1 MVYCTIEEAW
11 TQSLNPELENT
22 PINDNNINYNI
33 NGSADLYEI
42 DPPHVKKKRIP
53 NKSRTYN
60 KLPGHQSKSD
70 RLGKSK
76 VHKIN
81 NKEGVDDP
89 GDQPYRNMT
98 SPENE
103 YNIKMYDD
111 YNDKARDLDSTVSI
125 MEDFQDNLPVNENMG
140 NSVQFLEIIN
150 ELRAENKRLVTT
162 ITDLQNSA
170 GSISNKDNF
179 MDIIIFITAGIIIIL
194 MMENITKLMRRF

>member
-1 MVYCTIEEAW
+1 
-11 TQSLNPELENT
+11 
-22 PINDNNINYNI
+22 
-33 NGSADLYEI
+33 
-42 DPPHVKKKRIP
+42 
-53 NKSRTYN
+53 
-60 KLPGHQSKSD
+60 
-70 RLGKSK
+70 
-76 VHKIN
+76 
-81 NKEGVDDP
+81 
-89 GDQPYRNMT
+89 
-98 SPENE
+98 
-103 YNIKMYDD
+103 MYDD